1 MSESFKPPK
10 QTVTAEADDDDEEEE
25 EAKEEKEDEE
35 EEYWEE
41 TEDATFLCQSFSL
54 HRAICFHTLGIVYS
68 GTERSFSN
76 TSKASA

>member
-1 MSESFKPPK
+1 
-10 QTVTAEADDDDEEEE
+10 
-25 EAKEEKEDEE
+25 
-35 EEYWEE
+35 
-41 TEDATFLCQSFSL
+41 LCQSFSL